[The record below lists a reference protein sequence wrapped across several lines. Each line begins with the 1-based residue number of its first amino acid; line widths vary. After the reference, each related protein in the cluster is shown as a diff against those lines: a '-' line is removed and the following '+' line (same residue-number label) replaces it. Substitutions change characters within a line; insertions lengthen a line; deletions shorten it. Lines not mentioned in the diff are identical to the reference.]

1 LTLRRFVR
9 IALQRLR
16 SIARGSALDAEL
28 ERELAFH
35 FDQLTRENV
44 AVGMTPGEARDAAR
58 RALGNAALFADQ
70 CRDQRRVGWL
80 HDLVLDV
87 EYGFR
92 TLIRNRVF
100 TAVVVASLALGIG
113 SNSAVLGVMN
123 DVLFGELPL
132 ANADRLA
139 VIRVVAL
146 DNPARSSGA
155 SLSDV
160 FAWKERNRAFD
171 AIELSLAG
179 PHDLGTDENGTPP
192 ERITGQAVTP
202 GLFALLGVQPLHG
215 RLFTDA
221 EDSSA
226 NAIVISHRLWQRRYA
241 GALDVLGKSIRVD
254 RGVRIVIGVMPQDF
268 RYQDPRV
275 DCWIPMRLTT
285 QQNAG
290 MGRFFGVIARLKP
303 GVTIARAQADLSA
316 IAGQLEKESPE
327 HNKGMGVRVQSMRD
341 ALFGWA
347 KEPLLILEAAV
358 ALVLLIASANVASL
372 MLSRATV
379 RRREIAMRISLG
391 ASRGRIVRQLLTE
404 SVLLALAGGA
414 LGLLVTGYCLGGLTA
429 LSPPIGS
436 PWLAAVRLDGRIFA
450 MTALLSI
457 VTGLA
462 FGLAPALVASQLNP
476 VGSLKDGAEPA
487 TTSAGRWRSILVSA
501 QLALAVILLV
511 SSGLLLK
518 SFVRFAGREINFD
531 PAGLSMFEY
540 QTLVPRK
547 SLGQYAGF
555 PYFELNAPP
564 SQAIQ
569 RVYDRL
575 RALPGVESAAGI
587 SYPPVDSLI
596 LPIVDI
602 AIDSQPANR
611 DERQRERLRAAY
623 FLVTP
628 AFFATMRTPVVR
640 GRELND
646 SDTVS
651 RPWVAI
657 VNETAARR
665 LWPGENPIGRRLRI
679 DVVPEELPREV
690 VGVVRDIPARYA
702 DSGAQPIIYASY
714 LQQPL
719 RYRGPWGG
727 ILTQMTFVIRH
738 QGDPRAIVSTVR
750 RAVADLDSDRPI
762 ASIGTAQ
769 GRLEAGLQKR
779 RYFMILVGLL
789 AITASMLAAV
799 GVYGVLAYSVSQ
811 RTREIGIRKALG
823 AGTRDVVVLIGRDA
837 LVLVAAGG
845 ILGSAAAW
853 ALTRLIASQL
863 WTVAPTD
870 PATFGGVALVLIA
883 VAALACLGPARK
895 ALVIDPTVALREQ

>member
-1 LTLRRFVR
+1 LTLRRFAR
-9 IALQRLR
+9 IARQRLR
-16 SIARGSALDAEL
+16 SIARKSALDAEL
-28 ERELAFH
+28 DRELAFH

-44 AVGMTPGEARDAAR
+44 AAGMTPAAAREAAR
-58 RALGNAALFADQ
+58 RALGNAAVFADQ

-80 HDLVLDV
+80 HDLLQDV
-87 EYGFR
+87 VYGCR
-92 TLIRNRVF
+92 TLIKNRVF
-100 TAVVVASLALGIG
+100 TTVVVTSLALGIG

-123 DVLFGELPL
+123 DVLLGELPL

-139 VIRVVAL
+139 VIRVVPL
-146 DNPARSSGA
+146 DNPARASGA

-160 FAWKERNRAFD
+160 FAWKERTRAFD
-171 AIELSLAG
+171 AMELSLVG
-179 PHDLGTDENGTPP
+179 PHDLGTDQNGAPP
-192 ERITGQAVTP
+192 ERITGQGVTP
-202 GLFALLGVQPLHG
+202 GLFPLLGAQPLHG
-215 RLFTDA
+215 RLFTEV

-226 NAIVISHRLWQRRYA
+226 NTIVISHRLWQRRYG
-241 GALDVLGKSIRVD
+241 GALDVLGKSIRID
-254 RGVRIVIGVMPQDF
+254 SGARTVIGVMPQDF
-268 RYQDPRV
+268 RYQDPRI
-275 DCWIPMRLTT
+275 DCWIPMHIT
-285 QQNAG
+285 AHSG
-290 MGRFFGVIARLKP
+290 VGRFFGVTARLKP
-303 GVTIARAQADLSA
+303 GVTVARAQADLSA
-316 IAGQLEKESPE
+316 IAAQLAKESPE
-327 HNKGMGVRVQSMRD
+327 QHQGMGVRVQSLRD

-358 ALVLLIASANVASL
+358 ALVLLVASANVAGL

-414 LGLLVTGYCLGGLTA
+414 LGLLVAEYCLRGLTA
-429 LSPPIGS
+429 LSPPVGS
-436 PWLAAVRLDGRIFA
+436 PWLAEVRLDARIFGV
-450 MTALLSI
+450 TALLSI

-462 FGLAPALVASQLNP
+462 FGLAPALAASQLNP
-476 VGSLKDGAEPA
+476 VGSLKDGVEAA
-487 TTSAGRWRSILVSA
+487 KTSAGRWRSILVSA

-511 SSGLLLK
+511 GSGLLLK
-518 SFVRFAGREINFD
+518 SFVRFAGRAINFD

-540 QTLVPRK
+540 RTLVPRQ
-547 SLGQYAGF
+547 SLGQYGGF
-555 PYFELNAPP
+555 PYFEMSAPP
-564 SQAIQ
+564 SQAMQ
-569 RVYDRL
+569 RIYDRL

-596 LPIVDI
+596 LPIVDVT
-602 AIDSQPANR
+602 IDGQANG

-628 AFFATMRTPVVR
+628 AFFATMRTPVVQ

-646 SDTVS
+646 ADTVS

-665 LWPGENPIGRRLRI
+665 LWPGENPIGRHLRL
-679 DVVPEELPREV
+679 DVVPEELSREV

-714 LQQPL
+714 LQQPM

-727 ILTQMTFVIRH
+727 MFTQMTFVIRH
-738 QGDPRAIVSTVR
+738 AGDPLGIVPSVR
-750 RAVADLDSDRPI
+750 RAVAELDSDRPI

-769 GRLEAGLQKR
+769 QRLEAGLQKR
-779 RYFMILVGLL
+779 RYFMILIGLL
-789 AITASMLAAV
+789 AVTASTLAAV

-811 RTREIGIRKALG
+811 RTREFGIRKALG
-823 AGTRDVVVLIGRDA
+823 AGSRDVAVLVGRDA
-837 LVLVAAGG
+837 LVLVAAGL
-845 ILGSAAAW
+845 ICGSAGAW

-870 PATFGGVALVLIA
+870 PATFGGVAVVLLAI
-883 VAALACLGPARK
+883 AALACLGPARK
-895 ALVIDPTVALREQ
+895 AMVTDPTLALRDQ